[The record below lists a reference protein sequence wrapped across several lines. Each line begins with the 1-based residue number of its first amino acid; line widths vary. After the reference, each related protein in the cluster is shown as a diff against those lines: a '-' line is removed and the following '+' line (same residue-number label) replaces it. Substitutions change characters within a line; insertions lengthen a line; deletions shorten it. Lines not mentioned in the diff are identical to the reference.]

1 MKSKYANKEK
11 NRKVMKKENL
21 QKILTKIKE
30 NNFESVNA
38 VDCDSLAM
46 YMFEYIGDTNPI
58 LRDELIYETYMYF
71 CENRLLSDECMRNL
85 FYGCQDSHHMLL
97 ELGAQSGDSVFVR
110 SFSILLLVG
119 LIDCH
124 LSEHFLSEKD
134 ILDLQKLSCKC
145 YVLEQNLMG
154 YDDKKGWAHIVA
166 HGADL
171 LAVLSQNKCIGK
183 EEALEILDAIIMK
196 ICQGKHAYIDN
207 EPWRISQVIISIMK
221 RKLLREAEWE
231 NWLNRIQISAN
242 ELYSIEWVHS
252 RTNVD
257 NFLRVL
263 YFSIMNFDDKNE
275 LLVEIGNR
283 MKK

>member
-1 MKSKYANKEK
+1 MMKD
-11 NRKVMKKENL
+11 NL
-21 QKILTKIKE
+21 KKILTELKE

-58 LRDELIYETYMYF
+58 LRDELIYETYMHF

-85 FYGCQDSHHMLL
+85 FYRCQDSNHMLL
-97 ELGAQSGDSVFVR
+97 ELGTQSGDSVFIR

-119 LIDCH
+119 LVDCH
-124 LSEHFLSEKD
+124 MSASFLSDAD
-134 ILDLQKLSCKC
+134 ILDLQKLLCRC
-145 YVLEQNLMG
+145 YVLEQNLTG

-171 LAVLSQNKCIGK
+171 LAILAQNDCIGK
-183 EEALEILDAIIMK
+183 EETLEILDATIIK

-221 RKLLREAEWE
+221 RKLLSEDEWKS
-231 NWLNRIQISAN
+231 WLNRIQIFAS

-252 RTNVD
+252 RTNVE

-275 LLVEIGNR
+275 LLIEIGNR

>member
-1 MKSKYANKEK
+1 MRYLQNEK
-11 NRKVMKKENL
+11 IGNVMKKDNL
-21 QKILTKIKE
+21 QKILTDLKE
-30 NNFESVNA
+30 NNFEPANA
-38 VDCDSLAM
+38 IDYDSLAM

-58 LRDELIYETYMYF
+58 LRDGLVYETYMYF

-85 FYGCQDSHHMLL
+85 FYLCQDTNHMLL
-97 ELGAQSGDSVFVR
+97 ELGSQSGDSVFVR

-119 LIDCH
+119 LVDCH
-124 LSEHFLSEKD
+124 LSASFLTNAD
-134 ILDLQKLSCKC
+134 ILGLQKLLCRC
-145 YVLEQNLMG
+145 YVLEQNLIG

-171 LAVLSQNKCIGK
+171 LAVLAQNGCIGK
-183 EEALEILDAIIMK
+183 EEALEILDATTIK

-207 EPWRISQVIISIMK
+207 EPWRISQVIVSIMK
-221 RKLLREAEWE
+221 RKILSEAEWKS
-231 NWLNRIQISAN
+231 WLNRIQISAS

-263 YFSIMNFDDKNE
+263 YFSILNLDGKNK
-275 LLVEIGNR
+275 LLMEIENR